1 MDIVKFFQRVAQ
13 ASRLLFRAS
22 RPKPIADGHSPSIGA
37 KNLLN
42 ARRRNSA

>member
-1 MDIVKFFQRVAQ
+1 MGAEKLVEQ

-22 RPKPIADGHSPSIGA
+22 RPKPIADGHSPSIDA
-37 KNLLN
+37 KKLSN